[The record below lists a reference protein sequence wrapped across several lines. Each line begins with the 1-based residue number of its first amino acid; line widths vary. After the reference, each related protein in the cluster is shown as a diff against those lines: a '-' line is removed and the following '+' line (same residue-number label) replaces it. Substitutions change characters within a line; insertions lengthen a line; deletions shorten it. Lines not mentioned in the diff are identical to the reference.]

1 MFWLI
6 WFLSKSGFRS
16 RAWTNGSVVERLNVV
31 QLLKCIP
38 YITYIVIVALSIVY
52 MAQIILSRVGW
63 WMGGWPAGLDNN
75 KANLSPA
82 WLKLS

>member
-31 QLLKCIP
+31 QLLKCTP
-38 YITYIVIVALSIVY
+38 YITYIVIVALSTVY
-52 MAQIILSRVGW
+52 MAQIILSRVGV
-63 WMGGWPAGLDNN
+63 GGRLDS
-75 KANLSPA
+75 AEI
-82 WLKLS
+82 KLISAQPS